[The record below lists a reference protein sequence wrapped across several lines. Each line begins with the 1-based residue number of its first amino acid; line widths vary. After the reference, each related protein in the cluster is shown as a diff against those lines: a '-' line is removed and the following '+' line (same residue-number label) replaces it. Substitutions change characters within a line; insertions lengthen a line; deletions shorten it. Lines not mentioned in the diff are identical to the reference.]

1 MGDVSFKD
9 TTRSDIDSGY
19 HECFELKVQ
28 RVRFEYCSK
37 YQDWK
42 NNNANNI
49 TILDDIST
57 STLLVRKRE
66 QDEMRT
72 PENKSHLQALNS
84 PLFQVIAGFD
94 SDLKLSLKP
103 EVFIKLTKI
112 GTLLVA
118 EQKPEE
124 YWKNKK

>member
-1 MGDVSFKD
+1 
-9 TTRSDIDSGY
+9 
-19 HECFELKVQ
+19 
-28 RVRFEYCSK
+28 VRFEYCSK

-72 PENKSHLQALNS
+72 PENKSHL
-84 PLFQVIAGFD
+84 
-94 SDLKLSLKP
+94 
-103 EVFIKLTKI
+103 
-112 GTLLVA
+112 
-118 EQKPEE
+118 
-124 YWKNKK
+124 

>member
-1 MGDVSFKD
+1 MVIPFKQNTLADVKIGECWVYTMGDVSFKD

-72 PENKSHLQALNS
+72 PENKSHL
-84 PLFQVIAGFD
+84 
-94 SDLKLSLKP
+94 
-103 EVFIKLTKI
+103 
-112 GTLLVA
+112 
-118 EQKPEE
+118 
-124 YWKNKK
+124 